1 MKRLLAGTLT
11 AAFALGLTACGQQEE
26 CSAKPVI
33 YLYPEQKT
41 TVSVSLDYAGTL
53 TATYPAYEDGWCV
66 TAEPDGTLHDENG
79 NEYSYLFWEGENKTD
94 YDFSTG
100 FCVAGADTADFL
112 REKLAEI
119 GLTPRE
125 YNEFIVYWL
134 PKMQDNPY
142 NLISFQSEAYTDA
155 AKLDIDPTPDS
166 VLRVFMAWK
175 PLGNPEAARL
185 SGINSANVL
194 TFCYTLSGFMA
205 ALAGIVSIGRSGI
218 CNGVNAIQPYDTDAI
233 AACIIGGAS
242 FMGGK
247 GTMVGTMLGALIIAV
262 LRNGFSLLSVS
273 SAVQNLVLGLVIIGA
288 VLLDVTRERMAA
300 KARRLAA
307 K

>member
-1 MKRLLAGTLT
+1 MKKLLAGTLT

-33 YLYPEQKT
+33 YLYPEQET

-53 TATYPAYEDGWCV
+53 TATYPAYENGWTV
-66 TAEPDGTLHDENG
+66 TAEPDGTLYDENG
-79 NEYSYLFWEGENKTD
+79 DEYSYLVWEGEDKTD

-142 NLISFQSEAYTDA
+142 NLISFQSERYTDT

-175 PLGNPEAARL
+175 PLHRPQNIEPQIFTPFARD
-185 SGINSANVL
+185 
-194 TFCYTLSGFMA
+194 GFT
-205 ALAGIVSIGRSGI
+205 V
-218 CNGVNAIQPYDTDAI
+218 VEW
-233 AACIIGGAS
+233 GGCEV
-242 FMGGK
+242 K
-247 GTMVGTMLGALIIAV
+247 
-262 LRNGFSLLSVS
+262 
-273 SAVQNLVLGLVIIGA
+273 
-288 VLLDVTRERMAA
+288 
-300 KARRLAA
+300 
-307 K
+307 